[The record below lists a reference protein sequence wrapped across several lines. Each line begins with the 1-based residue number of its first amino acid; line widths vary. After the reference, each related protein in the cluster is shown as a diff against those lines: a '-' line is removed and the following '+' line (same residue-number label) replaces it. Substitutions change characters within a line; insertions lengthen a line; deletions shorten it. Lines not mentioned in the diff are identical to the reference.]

1 MAETEDRQS
10 NSAESTSTRNDKTT
24 FSELNTH
31 DTVDE
36 QLARE
41 EIQQGQAESS
51 EATQSI
57 PPRSVISR
65 KREAYTCRLKKVL

>member
-10 NSAESTSTRNDKTT
+10 NSAEKQTT
-24 FSELNTH
+24 ASELNTH